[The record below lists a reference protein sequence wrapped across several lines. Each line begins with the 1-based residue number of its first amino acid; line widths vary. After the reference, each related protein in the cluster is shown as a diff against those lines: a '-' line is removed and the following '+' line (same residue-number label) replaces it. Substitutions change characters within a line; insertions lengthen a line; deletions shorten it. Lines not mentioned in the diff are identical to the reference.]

1 MTLINNG
8 RAPAKVRKDGCP
20 WRLWGGHPAAVAVR
34 KLPASTRFN
43 CGPGGLR
50 EGGVRPIGNL
60 RHLSVMLD
68 LAAFT
73 RHGTGNR
80 TGQVEE
86 VAREW
91 RNGRRAGFR
100 CQCPKGRGGSNP
112 PLRTDRDRPRQASR
126 RGRSRCTDR
135 RDVGG

>member
-8 RAPAKVRKDGCP
+8 RAPAKVRKGGCP

-43 CGPGGLR
+43 CGPGGLW

-73 RHGTGNR
+73 RHGTG
-80 TGQVEE
+80 E
-86 VAREW
+86 
-91 RNGRRAGFR
+91 RNGRAPVLGPGLFCVPGQSWAGSR
-100 CQCPKGRGGSNP
+100 IRPYE
-112 PLRTDRDRPRQASR
+112 DRMREQP
-126 RGRSRCTDR
+126 
-135 RDVGG
+135 